1 MKRCVRLR
9 HRCELGIRVL
19 PLPLSISSVLQKH
32 AETLRAAVSS
42 GYSLCDA
49 RLAVPI
55 AVAALLAWTQCM
67 GIRRLGARAEHRPIA
82 SPHSTT

>member
-1 MKRCVRLR
+1 MRQHMDDLGLCVNRCVR

-49 RLAVPI
+49 RLAHC
-55 AVAALLAWTQCM
+55 AD
-67 GIRRLGARAEHRPIA
+67 R
-82 SPHSTT
+82 